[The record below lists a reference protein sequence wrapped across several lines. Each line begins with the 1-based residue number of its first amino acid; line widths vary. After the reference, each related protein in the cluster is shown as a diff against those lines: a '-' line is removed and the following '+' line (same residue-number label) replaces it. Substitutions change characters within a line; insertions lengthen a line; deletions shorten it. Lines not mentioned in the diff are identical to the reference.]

1 MLLKTPGPD
10 PILVID
16 DEADL
21 RELLEISIRRMGH
34 DVVLAGS
41 LAEAR
46 QHLAA
51 RRYSLVLTD
60 MRLGDGLGI
69 DIVRQLSSAPERVP
83 VAVITAYGSADNA
96 VEALKAGAFDYIAKP
111 VSLDH
116 LRSLI
121 LNALGRQRRDSAE
134 EGGGAA
140 PETADR
146 AASLLPGHSPAMHEV
161 RRALSRLA
169 RSMAP
174 IVISGESGSGKE
186 RAARAIHAVSTRAAH
201 PFIAVNCGAIPE
213 TLMESEF
220 FGYAK
225 GAFTGADAERGGFF
239 QAANGGTLLL
249 DEVAD
254 LPLAMQVK
262 LLRVLQERRVRKI
275 GASRE
280 ESVDVRVLCASHKDL
295 SGMVASGQF
304 RQDLFYRLNVLALRM
319 PTLRERRED
328 IPVLAGAIL
337 EHLAVR
343 YGDRYPKRLSAAA
356 LQVLS
361 DYPFPGHVRELEN
374 LLERAYAFAEGLIIE
389 VADLGPLEAG
399 MALSATPRPAG
410 QPPYLPPAEALQ
422 RAAGAAP
429 VAAAPS
435 PSSLA
440 AGWSAPAPAAPAA
453 WSDPGQHGWPDPQ
466 RDARAEAAPA
476 RSGMPP
482 EPVPQPVAPRP
493 GELAGEPCR
502 ASFPIDLPGRL
513 EALERDLILQALQQ
527 TGFNRT
533 AAAPLLGLSFRQLRY
548 RIQQLG
554 IREGRDDPAE
564 GTADSADGGQF
575 AAAEGGRDA

>member
-1 MLLKTPGPD
+1 MPAKTPGSD

-21 RELLEISIRRMGH
+21 RELLDISIRRMGH

-46 QHLAA
+46 EQLAA

-111 VSLDH
+111 VSLDQ

-121 LNALGRQRRDSAE
+121 LNALGRQQRDHAD
-134 EGGGAA
+134 GGEGAA
-140 PETADR
+140 GAGTADR
-146 AASLLPGHSPAMHEV
+146 AFNLLPGHSPAMHDV

-186 RAARAIHAVSTRAAH
+186 RAARAIHAISTRAAH
-201 PFIAVNCGAIPE
+201 PFVAVNCGAIPE

-220 FGYAK
+220 FGHVK

-280 ESVDVRVLCASHKDL
+280 ENVDVRVLCASHKDL
-295 SGMVASGQF
+295 AAMVAAGQF

-328 IPVLAGAIL
+328 LPVLAGAIL

-343 YGDRYPKRLSAAA
+343 YGDTHPKRLAVAAQQRLA
-356 LQVLS
+356 
-361 DYPFPGHVRELEN
+361 DYPFPGNVRELEN
-374 LLERAYAFAEGLIIE
+374 LLERAYAFAEGESIE
-389 VADLGPLEAG
+389 VDDLG
-399 MALSATPRPAG
+399 ALD
-410 QPPYLPPAEALQ
+410 
-422 RAAGAAP
+422 AGAAD
-429 VAAAPS
+429 VALVAPRGYQYQ
-435 PSSLA
+435 PDPRY
-440 AGWSAPAPAAPAA
+440 AGRHDAPAAPAA
-453 WSDPGQHGWPDPQ
+453 PVD
-466 RDARAEAAPA
+466 AAPA
-476 RSGMPP
+476 GAVR
-482 EPVPQPVAPRP
+482 EA
-493 GELAGEPCR
+493 AGEAGR
-502 ASFPIDLPGRL
+502 VTFPIDLPGRL

-554 IREGRDDPAE
+554 IREGRDD
-564 GTADSADGGQF
+564 GADAGEMADGVAG
-575 AAAEGGRDA
+575 EGLRETARSAVDATSGVRDA

>member
-1 MLLKTPGPD
+1 MSLKTPGPD

-21 RELLEISIRRMGH
+21 RELLDISIRRMGH

-46 QHLAA
+46 EQLAA

-60 MRLGDGLGI
+60 MRLGDGQGI

-111 VSLDH
+111 VSLEQ
-116 LRSLI
+116 LRNLI
-121 LNALGRQRRDSAE
+121 LNALGRQQRDQA
-134 EGGGAA
+134 EGGDGDGAGAA
-140 PETADR
+140 AGTADL
-146 AASLLPGHSPAMHEV
+146 AFNLLPGHSAAMHEV
-161 RRALSRLA
+161 RRSLSRLA

-186 RAARAIHAVSTRAAH
+186 RAARAIHAISTRASH
-201 PFIAVNCGAIPE
+201 PFVAVNCGAIPE

-220 FGYAK
+220 FGYVK

-280 ESVDVRVLCASHKDL
+280 ENVDVRVLCASHKDL
-295 SGMVASGQF
+295 AAMVAAGQF

-328 IPVLAGAIL
+328 LPVLSDAIL

-343 YGDRYPKRLSAAA
+343 YGDRHPRRLSTAARQRLA
-356 LQVLS
+356 E
-361 DYPFPGHVRELEN
+361 YPFPGNVRELEN
-374 LLERAYAFAEGLIIE
+374 LLERAYAFAEGDAIE
-389 VADLGPLEAG
+389 EGDLGPLEAG
-399 MALSATPRPAG
+399 
-410 QPPYLPPAEALQ
+410 
-422 RAAGAAP
+422 AP
-429 VAAAPS
+429 
-435 PSSLA
+435 
-440 AGWSAPAPAAPAA
+440 PAAPPGSPPPPAVAA
-453 WSDPGQHGWPDPQ
+453 GFQPEPRPGGRAEMPDAYGEPAPVSDG
-466 RDARAEAAPA
+466 AAEAA
-476 RSGMPP
+476 R
-482 EPVPQPVAPRP
+482 VT
-493 GELAGEPCR
+493 
-502 ASFPIDLPGRL
+502 FPIDLTGRL

-554 IREGRDDPAE
+554 IREGREDAADDAGGE
-564 GTADSADGGQF
+564 GLD
-575 AAAEGGRDA
+575 AAAHGGRDA